1 MPIPYPTLYA
11 HSARWRLGKKVIYD
25 LGVRK
30 DVASGSKL
38 WQDMLANGA
47 KLDAGPDVAETLV
60 HHGIDLKSI
69 NAVIWGCVRDSF
81 RCSPSTD
88 GHSSH
93 PHIDHTGDPSTFPST
108 TTLVVGDAAPV
119 GYRPRPSG
127 PPLTPFSPCAGRLP
141 PGVPAQPSSDAPGI

>member
-1 MPIPYPTLYA
+1 MVCVPIPYPTLYA

-81 RCSPSTD
+81 RCSPRLMDT
-88 GHSSH
+88 
-93 PHIDHTGDPSTFPST
+93 PVTPTST
-108 TTLVVGDAAPV
+108 TQVT
-119 GYRPRPSG
+119 RPPSRRP
-127 PPLTPFSPCAGRLP
+127 LR
-141 PGVPAQPSSDAPGI
+141 SS